1 MSGMSDRQRLIDI
14 INVAAAAGATR
25 SKLGRWFA
33 RNHAEFA
40 GTLERFRPRWE
51 TLVETFVEQ
60 QMIEPPADFWS
71 NDPAIRKA
79 ARRRVV
85 DTARKTWLRV
95 DAQVRARAKMPSA
108 PRPPTAPGVVPL
120 PPPNPVIP
128 APDQQNDEPEFT
140 TLRGNK
146 L

>member
-1 MSGMSDRQRLIDI
+1 MSDMSDRPRLIDI
-14 INVAAAAGATR
+14 INAAAEAGARR

-33 RNHAEFA
+33 RNHAAFA
-40 GTLERFRPRWE
+40 DTLEQFRPRWE

-60 QMIEPPADFWS
+60 QMIEPPNAFWS
-71 NDPAIRKA
+71 DDPAIRQA
-79 ARRRVV
+79 TRRKVV
-85 DTARKTWLRV
+85 DAARKTWLRV
-95 DAQVRARAKMPSA
+95 DAEVRARATTPSTQS
-108 PRPPTAPGVVPL
+108 PPPAPGVVPL